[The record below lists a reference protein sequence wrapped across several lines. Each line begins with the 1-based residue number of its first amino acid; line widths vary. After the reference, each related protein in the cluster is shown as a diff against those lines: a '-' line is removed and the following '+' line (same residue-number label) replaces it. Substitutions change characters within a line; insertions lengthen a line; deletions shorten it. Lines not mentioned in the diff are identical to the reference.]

1 MCDLN
6 DSSRSS
12 LSLFFVI
19 RIAKRFIHLFF
30 SRVFPLFYLLN
41 LELVDSESTS
51 FGLELGSLLS
61 APRFVCPSSKN
72 EN

>member
-12 LSLFFVI
+12 LSLFCYSD
-19 RIAKRFIHLFF
+19 REALYSFIF
-30 SRVFPLFYLLN
+30 SRVFPLFYLLS